1 MHLLWLAAGVL
12 AATSALAYP
21 LQAYR
26 GSSRVVVASAA
37 RADDPAL
44 AQQRAI
50 FARLGEQAKSRDLI
64 LVEAVGDGAQ
74 ARALRK
80 ALGVNSGRFAAVL
93 VGKDGEAKL
102 RAAHP
107 LDAAALLPLIDAMP
121 MRREEMRARGE

>member
-1 MHLLWLAAGVL
+1 MHLLWLAAGLL
-12 AATSALAYP
+12 AATSALADP

-50 FARLGEQAKSRDLI
+50 FARMGKQAKARDLV
-64 LVEAVGDGAQ
+64 LLEAVGDGAQ

-80 ALGVNSGRFAAVL
+80 ALGLDAKTFAAVL
-93 VGKDGEAKL
+93 VGKDGGAKL

-107 LDAAALLPLIDAMP
+107 LDAAALFPVIDAMP
-121 MRREEMRARGE
+121 MRREEMRERGQ